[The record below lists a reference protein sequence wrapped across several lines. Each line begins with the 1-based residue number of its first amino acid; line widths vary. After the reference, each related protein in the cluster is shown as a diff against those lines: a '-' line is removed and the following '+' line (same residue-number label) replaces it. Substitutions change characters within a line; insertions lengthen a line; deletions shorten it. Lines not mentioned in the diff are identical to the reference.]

1 MYGISTCWRST
12 QITDGNRL
20 LDAMLESGLSTLEL
34 DYRIH
39 ETEFNKIAKRL
50 KTDEFTILTAHNI
63 FPIPDNAL
71 SKNNS
76 FVQPSLSSLDID
88 ERKLAVKYG
97 IKTIHL
103 ASDLGAKL
111 VIFHLGKVEMN
122 GERTKLFSF
131 YENNKIDSK
140 EYREFIEGKLD
151 ERMAKAPPYF
161 DALLKSLDQLNEE
174 AFHLGILIGAE
185 NRYSYEQIPFANEF
199 EHIFQEFAGGN
210 VRYWHDVGHAEIS
223 HRLKILNHENDYL
236 KKYKKYLAGM
246 HIHDIKGLQDHLAP
260 GLGDFQFEI
269 LKPYLD
275 KDSIRILEIHDQA
288 SAQNIQ
294 TAVKSLIKMELFK
307 AEK

>member
-1 MYGISTCWRST
+1 MRKLASI
-12 QITDGNRL
+12 
-20 LDAMLESGLSTLEL
+20 LSWEAE
-34 DYRIH
+34 

-161 DALLKSLDQLNEE
+161 
-174 AFHLGILIGAE
+174 
-185 NRYSYEQIPFANEF
+185 
-199 EHIFQEFAGGN
+199 
-210 VRYWHDVGHAEIS
+210 
-223 HRLKILNHENDYL
+223 
-236 KKYKKYLAGM
+236 
-246 HIHDIKGLQDHLAP
+246 
-260 GLGDFQFEI
+260 
-269 LKPYLD
+269 
-275 KDSIRILEIHDQA
+275 
-288 SAQNIQ
+288 
-294 TAVKSLIKMELFK
+294 
-307 AEK
+307 